1 MTKPTLLL
9 FFGYGWAASSPFA
22 YTLQRLTKYCHLG
35 WVKNFNYLK
44 DFLDHKT
51 LSNNLLFDKIR
62 NNEVTLDQWY
72 DHATNKV
79 HKLNCPTDLK
89 PLEGFDLDEYIFNP
103 VSIDRYIK
111 YYKTLWNFVEP
122 YGYKAV
128 ADYHLQLT
136 SIFKYSSIIKEH
148 FDFKSLL
155 IVRDPIRRAFSHA
168 ISKPKELNL
177 KILNNRVFGNL
188 PVVDY
193 VKKYKKLKSLIPDAQ
208 MIIMEELWEGDGSEK
223 QKLSSYLNHPVEDLW
238 PNLYSPDV
246 GHHLTWDLD
255 NIVCPNPC
263 QVLCQS
269 DAILTPEY
277 YNKLRDK
284 YSYIYDQWIDEFGSL
299 PLHWGKPVDYDANA
313 VSPQRHTQSMYPPLY
328 PITNHLQDIYT
339 H

>member
-1 MTKPTLLL
+1 MDKPIFLTLSG
-9 FFGYGWAASSPFA
+9 FTWCATSPLA
-22 YTLQRLTKYCHLG
+22 YTLQRVLKYSHGGYDKSMVYLSCIESQQPDPQWEKYSLHLTDQYENYRYNQLHFMNHTIDYDPIRELPKSHLFSLLSPPFTIDKYITFYKQL
-35 WVKNFNYLK
+35 Y
-44 DFLDHKT
+44 
-51 LSNNLLFDKIR
+51 
-62 NNEVTLDQWY
+62 DQ
-72 DHATNKV
+72 
-79 HKLNCPTDLK
+79 
-89 PLEGFDLDEYIFNP
+89 
-103 VSIDRYIK
+103 VSK
-111 YYKTLWNFVEP
+111 K
-122 YGYKAV
+122 GYKAV

-136 SIFKYSSIIKEH
+136 PIFKYSSILKEH

-193 VKKYKKLKSLIPDAQ
+193 IKKYKKLKSLIPDAQ

-223 QKLSSYLNHPVEDLW
+223 QKLSSYLNHPVDDLW
-238 PNLYSPDV
+238 TNLYSPDV

-277 YNKLRDK
+277 YNELRDK

-299 PLHWGKPVDYDANA
+299 PLHWGQPVDYDANA
-313 VSPQRHTQSMYPPLY
+313 LSPQRHTQSMYPNLY
-328 PITNHLQDIYT
+328 PVTHLQDIYT